1 MRTQS
6 RGAAACLMLL
16 VMAAMAVAACALL
29 GACRSEYSI
38 SDPDANGWPESAEFS
53 HLMTGQTRFSCHDS
67 ELKNVFVIVDHQTGV
82 EYLVTMTGACPLLD
96 ADGTPLRVLEAGDE

>member
-67 ELKNVFVIVDHQTGV
+67 ELKNVFVMVDHQTGV

>member
-1 MRTQS
+1 
-6 RGAAACLMLL
+6 MLL

-67 ELKNVFVIVDHQTGV
+67 ELKNVFVLVDHQTGV
-82 EYLVTMTGACPLLD
+82 EYLVTTTGACPLLD

>member
-82 EYLVTMTGACPLLD
+82 EYLVTVTGACPLLD

>member
-96 ADGTPLRVLEAGDE
+96 ADGAPLRVLEAGDE